1 MNRLLLGLLHYPSL
15 ALVGALLALCG
26 YAQLA
31 TARAERAPVVVIM
44 RATPALAE
52 VAPTAQPTA
61 EPVAQQAA
69 PTPQIVYVDRV
80 VAAPPAE
87 SAAPATYAPAQEA
100 PQPDALNDP
109 AQNGGSVAAPGCPF
123 PVVNGVCGN
132 GASAAEADEGAAE
145 EGTHAGRALPGKPQ
159 TLDSGI
165 VILPTARP

>member
-1 MNRLLLGLLHYPSL
+1 MNRLLLGLFRYPSL

-31 TARAERAPVVVIM
+31 TARAERAPIVVIM
-44 RATPALAE
+44 QATPALAE

-69 PTPQIVYVDRV
+69 PTPQIVYVERV
-80 VAAPPAE
+80 VE
-87 SAAPATYAPAQEA
+87 VAAPATYAPAQEA
-100 PQPDALNDP
+100 PQPQPDALNDP

-123 PVVNGVCGN
+123 PVVNGVCGD
-132 GASAAEADEGAAE
+132 GAPAPQADEGAT

-159 TLDSGI
+159 IIPGGI

>member
-61 EPVAQQAA
+61 EPVAQQAKA
-69 PTPQIVYVDRV
+69 RGQLVLRR
-80 VAAPPAE
+80 
-87 SAAPATYAPAQEA
+87 SR
-100 PQPDALNDP
+100 
-109 AQNGGSVAAPGCPF
+109 AAPGL
-123 PVVNGVCGN
+123 GV
-132 GASAAEADEGAAE
+132 
-145 EGTHAGRALPGKPQ
+145 
-159 TLDSGI
+159 
-165 VILPTARP
+165 

>member
-1 MNRLLLGLLHYPSL
+1 MNRLLLGLFRYPSL

-52 VAPTAQPTA
+52 VA
-61 EPVAQQAA
+61 QQAA
-69 PTPQIVYVDRV
+69 PTPQIVYVERV
-80 VAAPPAE
+80 VE
-87 SAAPATYAPAQEA
+87 VAAPATYAPAQEA
-100 PQPDALNDP
+100 PQPQPDALNDP

-123 PVVNGVCGN
+123 PVVNGVCGD
-132 GASAAEADEGAAE
+132 GAPAPQADEGAT

-159 TLDSGI
+159 IIPGGI